1 MESRTLAVAGM
12 FQCADLI
19 SELARHG
26 RCDEQAYL
34 AVIKSVFSNDADNVA
49 KVYEDVNNLRYGA
62 QVCVDIAKQRK
73 ANYQNLMIYVMG
85 MIQLEKQMRARKD
98 FMPKIDEGLTLST
111 RQVELYG
118 YEHDSVSGSL
128 SNLYQS
134 TFSTLSHRIQ
144 VVGDVNWLTQ
154 DRVASRIRALL
165 FAGIR
170 ATMLWRNLNGRRY
183 QLLFQRGKITRQF
196 EAWLATEH

>member
-1 MESRTLAVAGM
+1 MESRTLAVAAM

-19 SELARHG
+19 GELARHG
-26 RCDEQAYL
+26 RCDEEAYSS
-34 AVIKSVFSNDADNVA
+34 VIKSVFSNRANDVEEIYTNV
-49 KVYEDVNNLRYGA
+49 DNLRYGA
-62 QVCVDIAKQRK
+62 KVCVDIAKQQK

-85 MIQLEKQMRARKD
+85 MIQLEKQMRSRED
-98 FMPKIDEGLTLST
+98 FMAKIDDGLALSS

-128 SNLYQS
+128 SNLYQA
-134 TFSTLSHRIQ
+134 TFSTLSHRVQI
-144 VVGDVNWLTQ
+144 VGDANWLTQ

-170 ATMLWRNLNGRRY
+170 AAMLWRNLNGRRY
-183 QLLFQRGKITRQF
+183 QLLFQRGKINRQL
-196 EAWLATEH
+196 EAWLDAAD

>member
-49 KVYEDVNNLRYGA
+49 AVYEDVNNLRYGA
-62 QVCVDIAKQRK
+62 QVCVDIAKQQK

-98 FMPKIDEGLTLST
+98 FMPRIDEGLTLSR

-144 VVGDVNWLTQ
+144 VVGDANWLTQ

-170 ATMLWRNLNGRRY
+170 AAMLWRNLNGRRY
-183 QLLFQRGKITRQF
+183 QLLFQRGKINRQL